1 MSIELKDKL
10 VTLESLGVVYDSEVN
25 ERTEAIANEVTARNA
40 AIVEAIN
47 QAETGAPTK
56 VELVS
61 QMTNPDKNYL
71 YIGEEQGYNSGHIYY
86 LVDGAPVDK
95 GVFGGTNIDDTLTI
109 SGQAA
114 DAKVTGDK
122 IEEIKEDLSTK
133 VDFSKLANMYLEFTP
148 EYRTVEGYYK
158 RSGDKMVLGTATA
171 AINSVVVTNKIYC
184 KPGFIYSYTG
194 KSNGYAPG
202 VFYFL
207 GESCVST
214 LSGNGTNKEYIV
226 PDGVDAVVFQGYAPS
241 GETPNLTVELVSPAL
256 LSDIRGEIGG
266 ETGQIWTKTAD
277 GAVWSSKIRIE
288 LTALRNV
295 ATFNKSSIGYS
306 LYEGGGHYNK
316 GGKLAFLSQSTI
328 NSYLT
333 DLIPCY
339 TGQQFLYQGRVYGG
353 TAYFGIYFLDEDGET
368 IISTEATG
376 NPVYKIV
383 TVPSGASYVR
393 FQSTWSVNST
403 PFLYVEDYDLVKKTR
418 QLMPLDGLKLTVF
431 GDSISMPSV
440 GFVSYL
446 DMLVNDG
453 VEVTNLARSGTGIS
467 VGYRSDTNYYGR
479 FDSIPADV
487 QMIIISGS
495 FNDLN
500 RGPALGTIDDTEL
513 TTIAGYMNQLF
524 SALIEN
530 FPTVPM
536 LIITTNP
543 WVDYRPGNSKSDDY
557 VDMLRQ
563 MGIKYGIPFYSLY
576 DKTNLRPWIDAC
588 KTKFFRNN
596 GDGVHPN
603 TEGFRQIYAL
613 LKPVLVQMCYQ
624 TVIAEVPGK
633 NKGT

>member
-1 MSIELKDKL
+1 MKPMTTLTMGGNTYEVIDKVARAGNYIT
-10 VTLESLGVVYDSEVN
+10 VTQASEMDNPNAIYVYTGTESGYNQGHLYYWDGSTYIDGGQYNGSNIDLDPTLTDNTKAAPAGVV
-25 ERTEAIANEVTARNA
+25 
-40 AIVEAIN
+40 
-47 QAETGAPTK
+47 GAK
-56 VELVS
+56 
-61 QMTNPDKNYL
+61 
-71 YIGEEQGYNSGHIYY
+71 
-86 LVDGAPVDK
+86 
-95 GVFGGTNIDDTLTI
+95 I
-109 SGQAA
+109 S
-114 DAKVTGDK
+114 
-122 IEEIKEDLSTK
+122 EIKEDLSAK
-133 VDFSKLANMYLEFTP
+133 ADSNKLANMYLEFTP
-148 EYRTVEGYYK
+148 EYKTVEGYYAK
-158 RSGDKMVLGTATA
+158 NGDKMELKKGTA
-171 AINSVVVTNKIYC
+171 AINSVAVTNKIYC

-194 KSNGYAPG
+194 KNNGYAPG
-202 VFYFL
+202 AFYFL
-207 GESCVST
+207 GEACVST
-214 LSGNGTNKEYIV
+214 HIASGTNKEYIV
-226 PDGVDAVVFQGYAPS
+226 PDGVDAVVFQGYAPKD
-241 GETPNLTVELVSPAL
+241 ETPQLTVELISPSL
-256 LSDIRGEIGG
+256 LSNIRGETGG
-266 ETGQIWTKTAD
+266 EIGQIWTKTAD
-277 GAVWSSKIRIE
+277 GAAWSSKICIE

-295 ATFNKSSIGYS
+295 TTFNKNSIGYS

-316 GGKLAFLSQSTI
+316 DGKLAFLSQSSV
-328 NSYLT
+328 NSYFT

-339 TGQQFLYQGRVYGG
+339 TGQQFLYQGKVYGG
-353 TAYFGIYFLDEDGET
+353 TAYFGICFLDEDGET
-368 IISTEATG
+368 IISTENVG
-376 NPVYKIV
+376 PNKYKLVI
-383 TVPSGASYVR
+383 VPSGVSYVR
-393 FQSTWSVNST
+393 FQSVWSVNST

-418 QLMPLDGLKLTVF
+418 QLMPLDGLKLTVL

-453 VEVTNLARSGTGIS
+453 VEVTNLARSGTGIA
-467 VGYRSDTNYYGR
+467 VGYGSDTNYYGR

-487 QMIIISGS
+487 QMIVISGS

-543 WVDYRPGNSKSDDY
+543 WVDYRPGNSKSDAY

-633 NKGT
+633 